1 MVANLKIQLKSFFNV
16 CFTVKGKILH
26 SSQPAKCKHNC
37 TNHHHPSPKTP
48 CREEKPATK
57 TPPTIQNI
65 ATNHPKNNQQSRS
78 KSQKDLHEPRSKT
91 KTKNKKKQQR
101 SKSENLTNQ
110 GRQGRSIHQNPRPPL
125 VNQTNAQ
132 CERTSLFTCTKAC
145 APRSMMKFM
154 HLWVYHLLVVIEKL

>member
-1 MVANLKIQLKSFFNV
+1 MVANLKIQWKSFFNV

-65 ATNHPKNNQQSRS
+65 ATNHSKNNQQSRS

-91 KTKNKKKQQR
+91 KTKNKKNNKEANLKIQQTKGGKVEV
-101 SKSENLTNQ
+101 STKTQDHHS
-110 GRQGRSIHQNPRPPL
+110 SIKP
-125 VNQTNAQ
+125 NAQ

-154 HLWVYHLLVVIEKL
+154 HLWVYHLLVEIEKL